1 MHWDLP
7 FCTLQ
12 SKSKPMLSNSLNLAT
27 VLTSLLL
34 ILSGFCVG
42 FLFRA
47 ARNYRFKKRILEL
60 ENEMVQNHAEIL
72 SLVQNRSNS
81 SNNNISNAPVITLK
95 SNSNR
100 LQENLGN
107 AK

>member
-1 MHWDLP
+1 
-7 FCTLQ
+7 
-12 SKSKPMLSNSLNLAT
+12 MLSNSLNLTT
-27 VLTSLLL
+27 VLTSLIL
-34 ILSGFCVG
+34 ILAGFFVG
-42 FLFRA
+42 LLFRA

-81 SNNNISNAPVITLK
+81 SNNHISNAPVITLK
-95 SNSNR
+95 SNGNR

>member
-1 MHWDLP
+1 
-7 FCTLQ
+7 
-12 SKSKPMLSNSLNLAT
+12 MLSNSLNLTT

-34 ILSGFCVG
+34 ILSGFFVG
-42 FLFRA
+42 FLFRT

-72 SLVQNRSNS
+72 SLVQSRSNS
-81 SNNNISNAPVITLK
+81 STNNISNAPVITLK